1 LANLGLPIV
10 SILNYGAVSG
20 SDSTTAI
27 QAAIDAVGNNSIVV
41 IPAGTYTVSAKL
53 TVQHANEVIRGMGG
67 VLNCAMTSDYC
78 LEIGG
83 GGNYSYYGNKIE
95 NVILQPGAQSTKA
108 AIHDT
113 AWQTNIVDPS
123 YQANGSNYFYYLI
136 QNDNDQSETISGM
149 KNVWGVLRC
158 DLTFC
163 GSAV

>member
-1 LANLGLPIV
+1 GTTGQIAYYTASGTAIGGTNAVSVAAGGTGAQSANAALANLGLPIV

-95 NVILQPGAQSTKA
+95 NVILQPGAQSTK
-108 AIHDT
+108 
-113 AWQTNIVDPS
+113 
-123 YQANGSNYFYYLI
+123 
-136 QNDNDQSETISGM
+136 
-149 KNVWGVLRC
+149 
-158 DLTFC
+158 
-163 GSAV
+163 